1 MVAPPWRAAIES
13 VGMTTTLAPSTPGTT
28 DGRPRPIRCSTRRPL
43 RPSSSERPDPANL
56 VDRARAGDQA
66 AWTEMVARFTPMMR
80 QVALGVGVS
89 SSVADDAVQSAW
101 LKLTR
106 SIDSIQQ
113 PERLAGWLRV
123 AARNEAVNSVR
134 GNWRLVCSDDL
145 EQAMGSVDSVDQLV
159 SADEVVAVREAM
171 SALNDRQRE
180 VVSLRYL
187 DEVKASYAEIAE
199 QLSMSEGAIGPTIGR
214 ALDRMGR
221 HPAIAA
227 VR

>member
-1 MVAPPWRAAIES
+1 
-13 VGMTTTLAPSTPGTT
+13 MTTTLARPAPATPE
-28 DGRPRPIRCSTRRPL
+28 GRPRPIRCSPRPL
-43 RPSSSERPDPANL
+43 QQPPSSERRDPSNL
-56 VDRARAGDQA
+56 VRRAQAGDQR
-66 AWTEMVARFTPMMR
+66 AWAEMVARFSPMMH

-123 AARNEAVNSVR
+123 AARNEAINAIR
-134 GNWRLVCSDDL
+134 ANWRLVCSDDL
-145 EQAMGSVDSVDQLV
+145 EQAMGSFDSGDELV
-159 SADEVVAVREAM
+159 SADEALAVREAM
-171 SALNDRQRE
+171 AALNDRQRE

-199 QLSMSEGAIGPTIGR
+199 RLSMSEGAIGPTLGR